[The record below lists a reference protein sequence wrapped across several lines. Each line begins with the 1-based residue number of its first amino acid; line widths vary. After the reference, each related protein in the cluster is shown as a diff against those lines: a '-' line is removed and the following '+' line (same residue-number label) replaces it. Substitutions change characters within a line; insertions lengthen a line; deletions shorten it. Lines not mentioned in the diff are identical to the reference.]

1 MKALFFDGSNLELT
15 ERPTPDIRSGESLVR
30 VIVAGICRTD
40 IEIMKGY
47 MNFAGILGHEFV
59 GEIVK
64 SDNSSM
70 IGKRVVGEINAGC
83 GKCDL
88 CMKGLERHCGDRT
101 TLGIAGRDG
110 AFAEYLTLPTSNLVE
125 VPDSVSNEKA
135 VFVEPLAAA
144 FEILEQVHLAPASRV
159 LIIGDGRLAALTF
172 LVLRLTGSELTVL
185 SKHHEK
191 KKFFD
196 TMGAKVMSV
205 EETQNKKRE
214 FDFVVEASGSPS
226 GWISATELVKPRGT
240 IVLKSTYHGK
250 AQFDSSILVINEIS
264 VVGSRCGQFKPALRI
279 LKMGLADPSSLISGS
294 FTLDHYR
301 NAFEQA
307 DSKAAFKTLIT
318 M

>member
-1 MKALFFDGSNLELT
+1 MKALFFNGSNLELT

-30 VIVAGICRTD
+30 VLVAGICRTD

-64 SDNSSM
+64 SDDSSM

-83 GKCDL
+83 GKCDF
-88 CMKGLERHCGDRT
+88 CRKGLERHCADRT

-144 FEILEQVHLAPASRV
+144 VEILEQIHLAPASRV
-159 LIIGDGRLAALTF
+159 LIIGDGRLSALTF

-196 TMGAKVMSV
+196 SMGARVMSV

-226 GWISATELVKPRGT
+226 GWITATELVKPRGT

-279 LKMGLADPSSLISGS
+279 LNMGLADPSSLISGS
-294 FTLDHYR
+294 FTLDNYR
-301 NAFEQA
+301 RAFEQA
-307 DSKAAFKTLIT
+307 DSKEAFKTLIT